1 MLILRIVVKFAKG
14 EKIPFVTTRLDHVK
28 IEHKRSVALKPL
40 LQHFPGQ
47 HSRATS
53 AQLAS

>member
-40 LQHFPGQ
+40 LQHFPG
-47 HSRATS
+47 
-53 AQLAS
+53 